1 MTDSAP
7 TTRPV
12 EEGSQLQ
19 ELVGQMGAVLLSAET
34 IDTTIRLVTAL
45 AAETI
50 PGTAGAG
57 VTVMDGRG
65 VRSVAASNPLVERAD
80 GLQYELD
87 AGPCITAGLDRVT
100 IRVDDVR
107 TEDRWRDWCSAVR
120 TLGIRSVLSVPL
132 AAGGTSIG
140 AIKVYSDQPGA
151 FDDRAEQVLE
161 LFACQAAVLL
171 VNTLT
176 LADARRTNTEL
187 GEALQKRDLIG
198 QAKGI
203 LLARGA
209 VDDAEATAML
219 ITAAQHSDTKL
230 HDVAAQLI
238 ASTTER
244 TTPDLD

>member
-7 TTRPV
+7 TAPV
-12 EEGSQLQ
+12 KDRGQLQ

-34 IDTTIRLVTAL
+34 IDTTIQLVTTL

-65 VRSVAASNPLVERAD
+65 VRSVAASNPLVERSDA
-80 GLQYELD
+80 LQYELD

-100 IRVDDVR
+100 VRVDDV
-107 TEDRWRDWCSAVR
+107 TTDDRWPEWCAAVR
-120 TLGIRSVLSVPL
+120 SLGVSSVLSVPL

-140 AIKVYSDQPGA
+140 AIKVYSGRPRA
-151 FDDRAEQVLE
+151 FDERAEQVLE
-161 LFACQAAVLL
+161 LFARQAAVLL

-176 LADARRTNTEL
+176 LADAQRTNSEL
-187 GEALQKRDLIG
+187 TEALQKRDLIG

-209 VDDAEATAML
+209 VDDTEATAIL
-219 ITAAQHSDTKL
+219 ITAAQRSRTKL
-230 HDVAAQLI
+230 HDVARQLI

-244 TTPDLD
+244 PARDLD

>member
-1 MTDSAP
+1 
-7 TTRPV
+7 V
-12 EEGSQLQ
+12 EERNQLQ
-19 ELVGQMGAVLLSAET
+19 ELVGQMGAVLLSAES
-34 IDTTIRLVTAL
+34 IDTTIQLVTAL

-80 GLQYELD
+80 ALQYELD
-87 AGPCITAGLDRVT
+87 AGPCITAGHDRVT
-100 IRVDDVR
+100 IRVDDV
-107 TEDRWRDWCSAVR
+107 TTDDRWPDWCSAVR
-120 TLGIRSVLSVPL
+120 TLGIGSVLSVPL

-140 AIKVYSDQPGA
+140 AIKVYSDRPGA

-161 LFACQAAVLL
+161 LFARQAAVLL

-176 LADARRTNTEL
+176 LADAHRTNTEL
-187 GEALQKRDLIG
+187 SEALQKRDLIG

-209 VDDAEATAML
+209 VDDTEATAML
-219 ITAAQHSDTKL
+219 ITAARHSKTKL

-244 TTPDLD
+244 TTLDLD